1 MTLHDLIFI
10 FIGYP
15 KFQRKDY
22 FSRTNR
28 GFMLFCTKQE
38 KASAQD
44 INVKTDYASILIISN
59 NLRVGGSFIE

>member
-1 MTLHDLIFI
+1 MALHDLMCI

-22 FSRTNR
+22 FSHTNR

-44 INVKTDYASILIISN
+44 INVKDW
-59 NLRVGGSFIE
+59 LR